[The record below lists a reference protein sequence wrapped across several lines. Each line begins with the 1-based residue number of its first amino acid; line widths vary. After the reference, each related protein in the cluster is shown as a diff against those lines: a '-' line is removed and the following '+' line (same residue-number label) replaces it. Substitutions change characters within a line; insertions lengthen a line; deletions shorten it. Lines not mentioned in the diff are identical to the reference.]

1 MKNGDL
7 YKIQGLLKSGTS
19 FDDIVHRFR
28 NVYSREEIESF
39 LTPPKRRGRPKKTYE
54 EDDE

>member
-7 YKIQGLLKSGTS
+7 YRMQGLLKTGSS
-19 FDDIVHRFR
+19 LDDVINRFKNR
-28 NVYSREEIESF
+28 YSREEIESF